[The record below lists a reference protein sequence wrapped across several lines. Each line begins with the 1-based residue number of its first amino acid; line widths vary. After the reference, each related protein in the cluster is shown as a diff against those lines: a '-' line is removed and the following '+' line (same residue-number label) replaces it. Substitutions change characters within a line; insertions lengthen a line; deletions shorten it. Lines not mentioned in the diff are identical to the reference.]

1 MTQIGVSLPPLAPKV
16 LLADLSL
23 LCVAVFWGASYSVAK
38 ETLAVTTVA
47 ALIFFRFAIALAV
60 LAPTCLRELQRVARQ
75 DLHRGVVLGCILSAI
90 FLAETVGVLFTT
102 ATNAAFL
109 ISLCIVFT
117 PILDAAV
124 HRRRPSS
131 AILFCAGLSLAGTGL
146 MVWHGGGIVFNIG
159 DLAILAAA
167 GLRAVMVVSTKRL
180 FAGRAMSSSA
190 LTVIQ
195 MATVVVLSGALLIG
209 TQGPAALVPPAGQTF
224 WSGLMFLALF
234 CTLAAFFIQN
244 WAVRRTNPTR
254 VSFLMGTEPLF
265 GAVFAVVLLGEAMTP
280 LSMPGAALILGG
292 TTIGTRLSG
301 RT

>member
-1 MTQIGVSLPPLAPKV
+1 MTQIDVSLPPLAPRV

-47 ALIFFRFAIALAV
+47 ALIFFRFVIALVA
-60 LAPTCLRELQRVARQ
+60 LAPTCLRELRRVPQQDVQR
-75 DLHRGVVLGCILSAI
+75 GIVLGCILSAI

-124 HRRRPSS
+124 HRRQPST

-146 MVWHGGGIVFNIG
+146 MVWHGGGIVFNAG

-167 GLRAVMVVSTKRL
+167 ALRAVMVVSTKRL
-180 FAGRAMSSSA
+180 FAGRAISSSA

-195 MATVVVLSGALLIG
+195 VGTVVVLSGGLLVG
-209 TQGPAALVPPAGQTF
+209 TQGATALVPPVDGTF
-224 WSGLMFLALF
+224 WTGLMFLALF
-234 CTLAAFFIQN
+234 CTLAAFFVQN

-265 GAVFAVVLLGEAMTP
+265 GAIFAALLLGEAMTP
-280 LSMPGAALILGG
+280 LAVAGAALILCG

-301 RT
+301 RA